1 MKLSELPELRDP
13 VPIERDVVLL
23 PGRGSVTQ
31 MLKPLSQILE
41 QSPWRHMTVPGGKK
55 MSVANTN
62 CGALGWTSDAHGYSY
77 TKVDP
82 LSGKPWPGMPD
93 EWKSGVSAW
102 CAEAGFAHNFVPD
115 ACLINGY
122 ATGAKMS
129 AHQDRD
135 ELDSQWP
142 IVSLSLGASA
152 RFVMGGTRR
161 TDKGTGIMLSSGDV
175 LVWGR
180 SARMNYHGVGVPRLS
195 ADPQTDLA
203 NLPFARLNF
212 TFRRAA

>member
-1 MKLSELPELRDP
+1 MTLLGLSGLGE
-13 VPIERDVVLL
+13 PIEIQRDVVLL
-23 PGRGSVTQ
+23 PARGSIKQ
-31 MLKPLSQILE
+31 MLAPLRQILK
-41 QSPWRHMTVPGGKK
+41 QSPWRHMTVPGGKT

-62 CGALGWTSDAHGYSY
+62 CGELGWTSDTHGYAY

-82 LSGKPWPGMPD
+82 LSGKPWPNMPVT
-93 EWKSGVSAW
+93 WQSIASTW
-102 CAEAGFAHNFVPD
+102 CKEAGFAADFRPD

-122 ATGAKMS
+122 AAGAKMS

-135 ELDSQWP
+135 ELDPQWP

-152 RFVMGGTRR
+152 RFVMGGVRR
-161 TDKGTGIMLSSGDV
+161 ADKGMGIMLSSGDV

-180 SARMNYHGVGVPRLS
+180 SARLNYHGVGVPRQS
-195 ADPQTDLA
+195 AKPPPDLV
-203 NLPFARLNF
+203 NLPFPRLNF